1 MSVIKPQ
8 KPVGASLASALIF
21 AALFALP
28 GNSLSTEFDYYP
40 QILWRH
46 LEILC
51 SFGPRNPGSPG
62 HQEARQYIK
71 QIGQK
76 YADKVVEQ
84 AFTYRSADNKTFSLH
99 NIELIFEGREAG
111 RPILL
116 GAHYDTRPHADEDP
130 DPKAQN
136 TPILGAND
144 GGSGSAV
151 LLALAQ
157 YFSKHKPRR
166 PMRLVF
172 FDGEDYGRKGSGE
185 YFLGSIHY
193 ARQVQKTRKE
203 DWPKF
208 VLIVDMVGDK
218 DLQIFKEVNSLNSAA
233 GLVDLIHDVAE
244 RKGVRQFKNQSKY
257 TIRDDHIPFI
267 QIGIPSA
274 VLIDFD
280 YPHWHTLEDT
290 LDKCSKE
297 SLFAV
302 FSVVAQAM
310 EEI

>member
-1 MSVIKPQ
+1 MKIIELK
-8 KPVGASLASALIF
+8 KPVCASVPLALLF
-21 AALFALP
+21 LTLFAFP
-28 GNSLSTEFDYYP
+28 GKSVSTEINSYP

-51 SFGPRNPGSPG
+51 SFGPRNPGSSG
-62 HQEARQYIK
+62 HQEARQYIR
-71 QIGQK
+71 QIGEK
-76 YADKVVEQ
+76 FADKVVEQ
-84 AFTYRSADNKTFSLH
+84 TFTYQSADNKKFSLH
-99 NIELIFEGREAG
+99 NIELIFEGQEPG

-130 DPKAQN
+130 DPKSQT

-157 YFSKHKPRR
+157 YFSENKPRR
-166 PMRLVF
+166 PIRLVF
-172 FDGEDYGRKGSGE
+172 FDGEDYGHKLSGE
-185 YFLGSIHY
+185 YFLGSFYY
-193 ARQVQKTRKE
+193 ARQIKKTRKE

-218 DLQIFKEVNSLNSAA
+218 NLQIFKEVNSLKSAA
-233 GLVDLIHDVAE
+233 GLVDLIHDVAR
-244 RKGVRQFKNQSKY
+244 RKGARQFINKSKY

-267 QIGIPSA
+267 QMGIPSA

-290 LDKCSKE
+290 LDKCSSE
-297 SLFAV
+297 SLFAA
-302 FSVVAQAM
+302 FSVVAQAI